1 MRSSNHPRKE
11 VSRRWRDLSVR
22 AGLALSCAAQDDTA
36 MRHRAAQV
44 CRNQIVNCFQQIEL

>member
-1 MRSSNHPRKE
+1 MRSGNHPRKE

-36 MRHRAAQV
+36 MRHRAAQA
-44 CRNQIVNCFQQIEL
+44 CRNEIVNCFQQIEL